1 MLQCLNGELGRI
13 KAQKDPLT
21 WRTKETF
28 LSDILDKAA
37 PKPDSST
44 VGKQQ
49 LLQWQVDSP
58 DSSNSVEKWSV
69 VVSVEWKTGT
79 TVVPVEEKVF
89 SFFRW

>member
-1 MLQCLNGELGRI
+1 ME
-13 KAQKDPLT
+13 PLT
-21 WRTKETF
+21 WRIKQKKALKDPQTWRIRETF
-28 LSDILDKAA
+28 LPDILDKAA

-69 VVSVEWKTGT
+69 VVSGEWKIRT
-79 TVVPVEEKVF
+79 TV
-89 SFFRW
+89 R